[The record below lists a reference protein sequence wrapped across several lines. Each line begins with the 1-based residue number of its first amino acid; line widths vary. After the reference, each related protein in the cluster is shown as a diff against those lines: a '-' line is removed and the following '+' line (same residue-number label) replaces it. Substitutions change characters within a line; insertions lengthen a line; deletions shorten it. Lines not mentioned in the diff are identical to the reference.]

1 MTELDLKA
9 IRGKIDELDA
19 TLART
24 LEQRLD
30 TVLKVSAYK
39 EAHQLPVLDVER
51 EKQVLA
57 NMALRIQQPLYR
69 QPVEQIMKT
78 VMEESRKLEVAMLTR
93 HIKEREQQ
101 ADPIR
106 VGYQGVS
113 GSYGHQA
120 LEEYFD
126 NRAKVE
132 INYAHFEDVAV
143 AVQQGEIKYGVLP
156 IENSSTGG
164 ITEVYDLVRR
174 YDCQIVGEH
183 CLRVEQNLLALP
195 GATLEGLK
203 TVYSHPQGF
212 EQCRDFFKQHPHLT
226 FKPLL
231 NTAQSAKMVSES
243 GDKTLGAVASRQAGK
258 LYGLQVLAESINT
271 NLANHTRF
279 IIIGKEMEHRPDAD
293 KITLVL
299 SVKHEPGSLYKT
311 LGILYKCGLNMVNL
325 ESRPIEGKSW
335 EYFFHID
342 LTGNLSDP
350 VVQEALTKLEGQC
363 SYCKVLGNYVA
374 ENKRN

>member
-9 IRGKIDELDA
+9 IRTMIDKLDT
-19 TLART
+19 TLAET
-24 LEQRLD
+24 LEQRLE
-30 TVLKVSAYK
+30 TVLKVAAYK
-39 EAHQLPVLDVER
+39 ETHQLPVLDAER

-57 NMALRIQQPLYR
+57 QMAARVKQPLYR
-69 QPVEQIMKT
+69 QSIENIMKH
-78 VMEESRKLEVAMLTR
+78 VMAESRELEVELLAR

-101 ADPIR
+101 AEPIR

-120 LEEYFD
+120 LEEYFAG
-126 NRAKVE
+126 RAKVE
-132 INYAHFEDVAV
+132 INYAHFEEVAV
-143 AVQQGEIKYGVLP
+143 AVQQGQIKYGVLP

-195 GATLEGLK
+195 GANLEGLK
-203 TVYSHPQGF
+203 IVYSHPQGF

-258 LYGLQVLAESINT
+258 ACRYWRKALIPIWPTIPVSSLSAKNRNT
-271 NLANHTRF
+271 ARMRIRLRWCC
-279 IIIGKEMEHRPDAD
+279 R
-293 KITLVL
+293 
-299 SVKHEPGSLYKT
+299 
-311 LGILYKCGLNMVNL
+311 
-325 ESRPIEGKSW
+325 
-335 EYFFHID
+335 
-342 LTGNLSDP
+342 
-350 VVQEALTKLEGQC
+350 
-363 SYCKVLGNYVA
+363 
-374 ENKRN
+374 

>member
-1 MTELDLKA
+1 MTELDLLA
-9 IRGKIDELDA
+9 IREIIDKLD
-19 TLART
+19 TNLAET
-24 LEQRLD
+24 LEERLD
-30 TVLKVSAYK
+30 TVLQVAAYK
-39 EAHQLPVLDVER
+39 EEHKLPVLDTER
-51 EKQVLA
+51 EKQVLQH
-57 NMALRIQQPLYR
+57 MAAKIKKTAYQKA
-69 QPVEQIMKT
+69 VEKIMRT
-78 VMEESRKLEVAMLTR
+78 VMAESRELEVEMLTR
-93 HIKEREQQ
+93 HIREQERQ
-101 ADPIR
+101 AEPIR
-106 VGYQGVS
+106 VGYQGVQ

-120 LEEYFD
+120 MQEYFAG
-126 NRAKVE
+126 RAKVE
-132 INYAHFEDVAV
+132 INYSHFEDVVV
-143 AVQQGEIKYGVLP
+143 AVQKGEIKYGVLP

-195 GATLEGLK
+195 GATIEGLK

-212 EQCRDFFKQHPHLT
+212 EQCRNFFKQHPHLT

-243 GDKTLGAVASRQAGK
+243 GDKTLGAVASGQAGK
-258 LYGLQVLAESINT
+258 LYGLEVLAAGINT
-271 NLANHTRF
+271 NLSNHTRF
-279 IIIGKEMEHRPDAD
+279 IIIGREAEHRPDAD

-299 SVKHEPGSLYKT
+299 AVKHEPGSLYKT

-350 VVQEALTKLEGQC
+350 VVQEALDKLEGQC

-374 ENKRN
+374 ENKRK